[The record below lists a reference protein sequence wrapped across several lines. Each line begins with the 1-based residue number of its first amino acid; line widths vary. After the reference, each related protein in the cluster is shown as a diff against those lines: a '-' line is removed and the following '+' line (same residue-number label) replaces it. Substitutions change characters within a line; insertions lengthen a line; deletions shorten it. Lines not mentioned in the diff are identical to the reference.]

1 VGVGRGVKSGG
12 EAKEKREG
20 SGASS
25 SSLAAYD
32 TKPNRA
38 MKKKERERKK
48 RRESYCSS
56 DLVQGGFSIF
66 KPFHVLWE
74 Y

>member
-1 VGVGRGVKSGG
+1 MKSGG
-12 EAKEKREG
+12 EAKEMWEG

-48 RRESYCSS
+48 
-56 DLVQGGFSIF
+56 QI
-66 KPFHVLWE
+66 
-74 Y
+74 

>member
-48 RRESYCSS
+48 
-56 DLVQGGFSIF
+56 QI
-66 KPFHVLWE
+66 
-74 Y
+74 